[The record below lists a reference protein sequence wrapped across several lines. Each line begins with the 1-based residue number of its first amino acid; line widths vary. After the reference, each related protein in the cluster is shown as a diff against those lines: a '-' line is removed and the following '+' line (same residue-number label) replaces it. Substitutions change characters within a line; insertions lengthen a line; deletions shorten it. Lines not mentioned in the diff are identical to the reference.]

1 MQICKYENLQ
11 IEKAVSSIDL
21 HICKFSHF
29 QIFLMT
35 LVIIIIVLALIFDY
49 INGFHDAANSIA
61 TVVSTKVLT
70 PFQAV
75 LWAALFNCVAYFIF
89 KDHAVANTISKTVH
103 KEFITL
109 PVILSG
115 LIAAIFWNLLT
126 WWYGIPSSSSHT
138 LVGGLAGAAIAH
150 GMVTKGA
157 GVSWGDILESKTII
171 EIIIFIFLA
180 PLVGMI
186 ISIFITIVTIMRNI
200 WLRIGIIA
208 IATVITF
215 FAFNKFELSKMDK
228 GVQKFLKVDKYKL
241 EVAEGKEKLAA
252 NPTDSNAIKFLATA
266 EEKLAK
272 AKPNYENI
280 KAALLNYDKLGA
292 KAIAKQAQENGWLKD
307 IEASRLK
314 DDVRNANGYL
324 VLESKSTTDSIIN
337 IEFAKAKKLTEDY
350 KKPIKKYFDKELS
363 VDSTMIALN
372 AIYPIDAKFADKVKE
387 KIEKFSIEKSLAKD
401 IEKSDNGYI
410 AWGIVFTSIFFCLI
424 YLYVEKIRTPNAYKM
439 ANMFKKLQ
447 LFSSAAF
454 SIGHGGNDAQKVM
467 GIIGVALITSGQIQ
481 NFSDLPGWVPIACY
495 LAIGIGTMSGGWK
508 IVKTMGT
515 KITKV
520 TPLEGV
526 AAETAGAFTLF
537 FTGQMGIPVSTTHT
551 ITGSIIGVGATKRLS
566 AVRWGVTVNLLWA
579 WILTIPVS
587 GLLAALVYFIVRFF
601 LGHG

>member
-1 MQICKYENLQ
+1 
-11 IEKAVSSIDL
+11 
-21 HICKFSHF
+21 
-29 QIFLMT
+29 MT
-35 LVIIIIVLALIFDY
+35 LIIIIIALALIFDY

-75 LWAALFNCVAYFIF
+75 IWAALFNVVAYFIF
-89 KDHAVANTISKTVH
+89 KDHAVANTISKTVN

-109 PVILSG
+109 SVILSG

-138 LVGGLAGAAIAH
+138 LIGAFAGAAIAH
-150 GMVTKGA
+150 ALSVKGI
-157 GVSWGDILESKTII
+157 GFSWAKIVES
-171 EIIIFIFLA
+171 EIIISTILFIFLA
-180 PLVGMI
+180 PLIGMV
-186 ISIFITIVTIMRNI
+186 ISIFITVVTIMRNV
-200 WLRIGIIA
+200 WARIAIIA
-208 IATVITF
+208 VVTFLTVLLFDMFET
-215 FAFNKFELSKMDK
+215 NKMEENAE
-228 GVQKFLKVDKYKL
+228 KFLKIDKYKK
-241 EVAEGKEKLAA
+241 EVSVATEKLAA
-252 NPTDSNAIKFLATA
+252 NTTDTTAAKDLATA
-266 EEKLAK
+266 KDKLSK
-272 AKPNYENI
+272 ALPNYE
-280 KAALLNYDKLGA
+280 KVKLLVDNFDNLGA
-292 KAIAKQAQENGWLKD
+292 DNIAKQAQDAGLLKD

-314 DDVRNANGYL
+314 DDVRNANDFL
-324 VLESKSTTDSIIN
+324 ILEAKSVTDKKISEQYKI
-337 IEFAKAKKLTEDY
+337 AKDATEKY
-350 KKPIKKYFDKELS
+350 KEPIKKYFQKELS
-363 VDSTMIALN
+363 LDSTMVALN
-372 AIYPIDAKFADKVKE
+372 AIYPISEVNKE
-387 KIEKFSIEKSLAKD
+387 KVAKQITDFNIEKSFAKD
-401 IEKSDNGYI
+401 VDKADNGKI
-410 AWGIVFTSIFFCLI
+410 VWGIIFSSILFCLV
-424 YLYVEKIRTPNAYKM
+424 YLYVEKIKTPTAYTVGK
-439 ANMFKKLQ
+439 MFKRLQ

-467 GIIGVALITSGQIQ
+467 GIIGAALIANGNIQ

-495 LAIGIGTMSGGWK
+495 IAIGLGTLSGGWK

-587 GLLAALVYFIVRFF
+587 GLLAALIYWIVSLF
-601 LGHG
+601 

>member
-1 MQICKYENLQ
+1 
-11 IEKAVSSIDL
+11 
-21 HICKFSHF
+21 
-29 QIFLMT
+29 MT
-35 LVIIIIVLALIFDY
+35 LVIVIIALALIFDY

-75 LWAALFNCVAYFIF
+75 VWAAIFNVVAFFIF
-89 KDHAVANTISKTVH
+89 KDHAVANTISKTVN

-138 LVGGLAGAAIAH
+138 LIGGFAGAAIAH
-150 GMVTKGA
+150 ALSLKGI
-157 GVSWGDILESKTII
+157 GYSWGKIVESSIILNTVL
-171 EIIIFIFLA
+171 FIFLA
-180 PLVGMI
+180 PLIGMG

-200 WLRIGIIA
+200 WARIGIIA
-208 IATVITF
+208 LATFLTVLLF
-215 FAFNKFELSKMDK
+215 DKFETSKMDENL
-228 GVQKFLKVDKYKL
+228 QKFLKVDKYKKEL
-241 EVAEGKEKLAA
+241 SESLAKKEANPFDTVIVKAYNTAKEKL
-252 NPTDSNAIKFLATA
+252 D
-266 EEKLAK
+266 K
-272 AKPNYENI
+272 ALPNYNKI
-280 KAALLNYDKLGA
+280 KILVDDFDNLGA
-292 KAIAKQAQENGWLKD
+292 KGIAKHAADEGLLKD

-314 DDVRNANGYL
+314 DDVRNANDFL
-324 VLESKSTTDSIIN
+324 VLE
-337 IEFAKAKKLTEDY
+337 AKATSDEKVKAEYNIAKDVTEKY
-350 KKPIKKYFDKELS
+350 KEPLKKYFKKELS
-363 VDSTMIALN
+363 LDSTMIALN
-372 AIYPIDAKFADKVKE
+372 AIYPIKDANKE
-387 KIEKFSIEKSLAKD
+387 KVQDKIGSFSIEKALAKD
-401 IEKSDNGYI
+401 IDKADNSMI
-410 AWGIVFTSIFFCLI
+410 VWGIVLTSVLFCLV
-424 YLYVEKIRTPNAYKM
+424 YLYVEKIRTPTAFKV
-439 ANMFKKLQ
+439 ATMFKRLQ

-467 GIIGVALITSGQIQ
+467 GIIGAALIANGNLQ
-481 NFSDLPGWVPIACY
+481 NFSDLPNWVPIACY
-495 LAIGIGTMSGGWK
+495 LSIGLGTMSGGWK

-587 GLLAALVYFIVRFF
+587 GLLAALVYYIVSFF
-601 LGHG
+601 TK